1 MLRFA
6 YKRLGIKTVGNN
18 QYWKV
23 ASFLHNPFKRE
34 TGDSNSPKTAI
45 CRWHIAFPSAHT
57 GESLYFCRRQK
68 CKRVPDGS
76 PSQAVKKDA
85 TPKKPGKA
93 WVFWL
98 SRAKKMQGFSADAQ
112 AHFYAFLHLNPGPP
126 AFLWKSRTDSE
137 WILPAFLLRLFFRPK
152 A

>member
-1 MLRFA
+1 MGCCPL
-6 YKRLGIKTVGNN
+6 LV
-18 QYWKV
+18 
-23 ASFLHNPFKRE
+23 RE

-85 TPKKPGKA
+85 TPKNPGKA

-98 SRAKKMQGFSADAQ
+98 SRAKKMQGFSVDAKARFFAFSSLEPLHPTILEKNGQ
-112 AHFYAFLHLNPGPP
+112 ILNGFCPLFHICPGRFGLIFKTTGAFLFSTYCTKFTN
-126 AFLWKSRTDSE
+126 D
-137 WILPAFLLRLFFRPK
+137 I
-152 A
+152 